1 MFLILTCKGCLLN
14 AVALTIRQMLIKAI
28 AANQETILSKAGTKF
43 ISLNLLKWSKHFL
56 RVKRLYF
63 YE

>member
-28 AANQETILSKAGTKF
+28 AANQDTILLRAGIKC
-43 ISLNLLKWSKHFL
+43 
-56 RVKRLYF
+56 LYF
-63 YE
+63 I